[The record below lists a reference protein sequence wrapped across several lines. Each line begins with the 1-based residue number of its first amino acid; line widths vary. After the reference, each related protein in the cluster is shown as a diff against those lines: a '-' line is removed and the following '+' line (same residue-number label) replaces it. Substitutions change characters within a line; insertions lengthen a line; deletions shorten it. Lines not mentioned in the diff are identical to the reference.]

1 MAHPFLQDIP
11 GLAVQVGAS
20 TIRALNQ
27 PVQDAKRAIT
37 MVFKNES
44 TYSTIQ
50 YVDHEVVEGIITE
63 SPGLEKSFGPV
74 AGR

>member
-1 MAHPFLQDIP
+1 MEMLQEIP

-20 TIRALNQ
+20 TIRAIYE

-37 MVFKNES
+37 LVFKNES
-44 TYSTIQ
+44 VNSTIQ
-50 YVDHEVVEGIITE
+50 YVNHEIDEGIVTE
-63 SPGLEKSFGPV
+63 TPGLEKLFGPG